1 LGIATIGLIRR
12 PSRLK
17 FALLTPPLTLILAY
31 AVTGGAIARYGIPA
45 YYPIALIGALILIEW
60 LAGRRKPRKG
70 DNVDKHL
77 VDQGMQ

>member
-45 YYPIALIGALILIEW
+45 YYPIAFMGALTLVGLLTGE
-60 LAGRRKPRKG
+60 RKTI
-70 DNVDKHL
+70 DKVGAADRPSL
-77 VDQGMQ
+77 K